1 VLHFAGHTLTG
12 AQLQQALADALG
24 RPLRSQA
31 MAWWA
36 LRLASPFVPML
47 RALLE
52 MRHLWTRPHQL
63 DGRRLQALIGPEPH
77 TPLPQVAAACLAQLG
92 LVGLVGLVGQGPAA
106 PTAPAAAPGLRSA
119 TRPAG

>member
-1 VLHFAGHTLTG
+1 MLHFAGHTLTG

-24 RPLRSQA
+24 RPLRSQP

-77 TPLPQVAAACLAQLG
+77 TPLPQVAAACLTQLG
-92 LVGLVGLVGQGPAA
+92 QVPAA
-106 PTAPAAAPGLRSA
+106 TATPAATPAPAALRSA
-119 TRPAG
+119 ARPAG